1 MEDLEQSGLDAVD
14 RFLTTWNSRDPENW
28 ATSLNF
34 PHVRPSPFGEINVAD
49 TAEDY
54 VVGVDYGQLIKS
66 GWDHSEW
73 DYKHV
78 LHTSPSKIHVAG
90 QWSRYSAA
98 GDIILTTPI
107 VYVCTKVNGEWG
119 IQSRLAVDY
128 VDEDA
133 DEDTPELI
141 IRSMN
146 LIQDFIGHY
155 STGARDACAE
165 LLNFPH
171 FSIGTGK
178 LNMTAEPEDFEI
190 LQVAL
195 ITESAVAI
203 QTGLHAMNVAVEL
216 SIAGDSIN
224 RRTQGVINVND
235 RDGHLGIQAWS
246 FLYPD
251 EQPLSPN
258 SRGRKSSMT
267 P

>member
-141 IRSMN
+141 TRSMN